1 MDKKWSIY
9 YDKVSDIINAFSF
22 EYRTSRVSDG
32 GYYLDEFIEGFL
44 AKAKREK
51 RIVDYEVR
59 SICAHHLENMRYGA
73 LFVAIY
79 TKECGLETIAV
90 DWEEEFK

>member
-22 EYRTSRVSDG
+22 EYRTNRVSEG

-59 SICAHHLENMRYGA
+59 CVCAHVFENKVYGA

-79 TKECGLETIAV
+79 TEECGLETIAV
-90 DWEEEFK
+90 DYEEEHQ

>member
-9 YDKVSDIINAFSF
+9 YDKVSEIIVAFSF
-22 EYRTSRVSDG
+22 EYKTYRVSEG

-51 RIVDYEVR
+51 RIVDYDVR
-59 SICAHHLENMRYGA
+59 SICAHHFENVRYGA

-79 TKECGLETIAV
+79 TEECGLETIAV
-90 DWEEEFK
+90 DWEEEFE

>member
-9 YDKVSDIINAFSF
+9 YDKVCEIIVAFSF
-22 EYRTSRVSDG
+22 ENRTNRVSDG

-44 AKAKREK
+44 AKAKKEK
-51 RIVDYEVR
+51 RIIDYEVR
-59 SICAHHLENMRYGA
+59 CVCAHVFENVRYGA

-79 TKECGLETIAV
+79 TEECGLETIAV
-90 DWEEEFK
+90 DWEEEFE